1 MHKFFCNYN
10 NLTESY
16 ELSQFRNMGLNR
28 SAIIQAENTLLP
40 QIQQTIQSLYEN
52 VVLLKEKESDEN
64 RLRILDETELMI
76 SNLFYSLFTSPLE
89 LVDDKKQSSGNAQTS
104 LQLINELIKMINI
117 PEYNRLCILI
127 KNNLESL

>member
-64 RLRILDETELMI
+64 KLRILDETELMI

>member
-64 RLRILDETELMI
+64 KLRILDETELMI

-127 KNNLESL
+127 KNNLETL